1 MGFLGF
7 GEKKE
12 QKKER
17 TIWDI
22 PDEQLNVFQRHW
34 KRWNGQDVF
43 VTENGG
49 KYDRT
54 HKAQM
59 DSRMYTNLGCSDLDG
74 LLEMK
79 APKFFLYFYEL
90 CANVYWLCKQIKEQ
104 QKNETNYEELL
115 AENKAL
121 KQRCKELEASIE
133 TLKEQQ
139 QESPSLYTPV
149 HRPMVR

>member
-34 KRWNGQDVF
+34 KRWKGQDIF
-43 VTENGG
+43 VTESGSSYN
-49 KYDRT
+49 RT

-59 DSRMYTNLGCSDLDG
+59 DSRMYTNLGCSSLDD

-90 CANVYWLCKQIKEQ
+90 CSNVHWLCKQIQKQ
-104 QKNETNYEELL
+104 QKNETSYEDLL

-121 KQRCKELEASIE
+121 KQRCKELEALIE
-133 TLKEQQ
+133 QPEFQQ
-139 QESPSLYTPV
+139 QDAPSLYTPAK
-149 HRPMVR
+149 RSMVR